1 MCDIRLLQMGP
12 WQSPSQPHRAPETMG
27 GRTEDPIQTSCAVT
41 ARGRSPQDKV
51 AGEAGTASLG
61 LIIPLVSVWG
71 PLYDQ
76 VAQV

>member
-1 MCDIRLLQMGP
+1 
-12 WQSPSQPHRAPETMG
+12 MG

-61 LIIPLVSVWG
+61 LITPLVSVWG